1 MVKSLWA
8 EGGIC
13 SIYKG
18 TLATLLQDVPATA
31 ACFAG
36 YETLQRAITPEG
48 GDHSQ
53 IGVWRTLFAGGMAG
67 IFHWVVAMPQDVL
80 KSQLQTAPDG
90 KYSGI
95 IDVFEQMK
103 KDEGFKGVYRGWL
116 PAMIRAFSANACCCL
131 CYEGTMK
138 LLTTHFQ

>member
-18 TLATLLQDVPATA
+18 TLATLLRDVPANA

-36 YETLQRAITPEG
+36 YETLQRAITSEG
-48 GDHSQ
+48 CDHSQ

-95 IDVFEQMK
+95 IV
-103 KDEGFKGVYRGWL
+103 L
-116 PAMIRAFSANACCCL
+116 
-131 CYEGTMK
+131 
-138 LLTTHFQ
+138 